1 MQVTIRNTQDEK
13 TVIYRFDE
21 MITRSGLY
29 ECVSTGK
36 VFFVTVDR
44 NCFQVLSNNIR
55 FIPYNLSHSPEF
67 DELRLME
74 ISDTEIVLKF

>member
-1 MQVTIRNTQDEK
+1 MQVTIRDMQAEK
-13 TVIYRFDE
+13 TMVYRFDE
-21 MITRSGLY
+21 MIARSGLY
-29 ECVSTGK
+29 ECVVTGK
-36 VFFVTVDR
+36 VFFVTIDR

-55 FIPYNLSHSPEF
+55 FIPYDLSHSPEF